1 MDRIGG
7 ILYISVLRTMKIEII
22 MNRNVLFVDDTDAIW
37 TGYKR
42 ILPQRYKE
50 WTFHFANSGVDALD
64 ILETVDM
71 LLIVSDFN
79 MPFMDGAHL
88 LDIIAEKYPTTIRML
103 QSAST
108 DVNDNLRTVRSA
120 HRFLAKPLNQKEF
133 SQVLDQIIYLEETLE
148 LAQTRTMITSIS
160 TIPTIPSVY
169 LELVGML
176 ENPDSSMREI
186 GELVSQDIGLSA
198 KILELVNSSFFGVT
212 NKVSTPENAVT
223 LLGMEIIKGVVVTLD
238 LFSQFS
244 PQTMREFDI
253 LYIMEHSFQTA
264 QLSRTIAKYE
274 GLDEEECDTLY
285 TAALLHNIGKLLF
298 ITSYPDVYGTFTD
311 EMITTFSPMWEV
323 EQRLIGTTH
332 NEVGAYLLGLWG
344 FSNETVKIIRYYHQ
358 PSLYNS
364 LQTTILNFTDIYVYK
379 KTKEWGMFLSFDVT
393 HYSGEP
399 YATKMN
405 KWAQLCE
412 SAMEY

>member
-1 MDRIGG
+1 
-7 ILYISVLRTMKIEII
+7 
-22 MNRNVLFVDDTDAIW
+22 MNKNVLFVDDTEVILK
-37 TGYKR
+37 GYKR
-42 ILPQRYKE
+42 LLPQLYKD
-50 WTFHFANSGVDALD
+50 WTFHFADSGIDALE
-64 ILETVDM
+64 ILEAVDM

-108 DVNDNLRTVRSA
+108 DINDNLRTVRSA

-133 SQVLDQIIYLEETLE
+133 TEVLDQIIYLEDTLE
-148 LAQTRTMITSIS
+148 LAQTRSMITSVS

-169 LELVGML
+169 LELVSKL
-176 ENPDSSMREI
+176 EDSQSSMKEI

-198 KILELVNSSFFGVT
+198 KILELVNSSFFGITNRVT
-212 NKVSTPENAVT
+212 TPENAVT
-223 LLGMEIIKGVVVTLD
+223 LLGMEVIKGVVVTLD
-238 LFSQFS
+238 LFSQFT
-244 PQTMREFDI
+244 PLTMREFDI

-264 QLSRTIAKYE
+264 QLSRVIGKHE
-274 GLDEEECDTLY
+274 GLSDEECDTLY

-298 ITSYPDVYGTFTD
+298 ITSYPKVYGTFTD

-344 FSNETVKIIRYYHQ
+344 FSNDTIKIIRYYHK

-364 LQTTILNFTDIYVYK
+364 LQTTILNFTDIFVYK
-379 KTKEWGMFLSFDVT
+379 KTKEWGMFLSFDVE

-405 KWAQLCE
+405 KWAQLSE
-412 SAMEY
+412 GAMK

>member
-1 MDRIGG
+1 
-7 ILYISVLRTMKIEII
+7 
-22 MNRNVLFVDDTDAIW
+22 MNRNVLFVDDTESILS
-37 TGYKR
+37 GYKR
-42 ILPQRYKE
+42 ILPVLHKE
-50 WTFHFANSGVDALD
+50 WTFHFANSGLEALEVLESAD
-64 ILETVDM
+64 I

-108 DVNDNLRTVRSA
+108 TVEDNLRTVKSA
-120 HRFLAKPLNQKEF
+120 HRFLAKPLNQKVFHE
-133 SQVLDQIIYLEETLE
+133 VLQGIVYLEETLE
-148 LAQTRTMITSIS
+148 LAQTRSMITGVT

-169 LELVGML
+169 LELVEQL
-176 ENPDSSMREI
+176 SDPNISMKDI
-186 GELVSQDIGLSA
+186 GETVSQDVGLSA
-198 KILELVNSSFFGVT
+198 KILELVNSSFFGIT
-212 NKVSTPENAVT
+212 NRVSTPENAVI

-238 LFSQFS
+238 LFSQFT
-244 PQTMREFDI
+244 PQMMKEFDI
-253 LYIMEHSFQTA
+253 LYIMEHSFKTA

-274 GLDEEECDTLY
+274 GFSDEECDTLY

-298 ITSYPDVYGTFTD
+298 ITSYPEIYGTFTD

-344 FSNETVKIIRYYHQ
+344 FSNETIKIIRYYHK

-379 KTKEWGMFLSFDVT
+379 KTKEWGMFLSFDVA
-393 HYSGEP
+393 HYSGAQ

-405 KWAQLCE
+405 KWAKLCD
-412 SAMEY
+412 AAIK